1 MKIVS
6 ISYPLSPEQ
15 KAALGRPQVA
25 AIGQFD
31 GLHLGHA
38 SVISTAVGIA
48 SKENIPS
55 AVITFYPHPKDVM
68 RKGNYE
74 GYLTP
79 QTVKE
84 ELLAE
89 MGVDILYVVDF
100 NEEFSRVS
108 PEDFV
113 TEMLL
118 PLQLHTAVVGFDF
131 RFGFKGAGRADMLE
145 EMSGGRMRVV
155 TVPPFLIDGEKVGSS
170 AIRAALYEGRMED
183 ANRWL
188 GRYYRIRGTVV
199 HGEKRGRKIGFPT
212 ANLELD
218 GHYVTP
224 ALGVYAVWA
233 RCGEDERRLP
243 GVMSIGLKPTFH
255 DEMKEPVYEVH
266 LLDFEGDLYD
276 QMMIVDVVRFIRRE
290 MKFTSV
296 DELIA
301 WIGRDAEEAR
311 AILTTN

>member
-6 ISYPLSPEQ
+6 LSYPLTPEQ
-15 KAALGRPQVA
+15 ESELGQPQVA

-38 SVISTAVGIA
+38 SVISTAVDIARKEGIPA
-48 SKENIPS
+48 

-79 QTVKE
+79 QTDKQ
-84 ELLAE
+84 ELLAD
-89 MGVDILYVVDF
+89 MGIDILYVVDF
-100 NEEFSRVS
+100 NEDFSRVS

-113 TEMLL
+113 TGMLL

-131 RFGFKGAGRADMLE
+131 RFGFKGEGRADMLHD
-145 EMSGGRMRVV
+145 MSQGRMRVV

-170 AIRAALYEGRMED
+170 SIRAALYAGQIEE

-212 ANLELD
+212 ANLELE

-233 RCGEDERRLP
+233 RCSGDGQWLP
-243 GVMSIGLKPTFH
+243 GVMSVGLKPTFH
-255 DEMKEPVYEVH
+255 DQMKEPVYEVH
-266 LLDFEGDLYD
+266 LLDFDGDLYG
-276 QMMIVDVVRFIRRE
+276 QTMIVDVVQFIRKE
-290 MKFTSV
+290 LKFNSV
-296 DELIA
+296 NELIDR
-301 WIGRDAEEAR
+301 IHRDVEESR
-311 AILTTN
+311 TILKR